1 MQCSPLASLGTC
13 IHVTY
18 MQIHTGTHILKKQKN
33 LLQLARSP
41 EATNAQT
48 KDPKPLAAVILQV
61 TLQPVCK
68 RLSAMKVRMANLQ
81 RPMGIASLE
90 I

>member
-1 MQCSPLASLGTC
+1 MLSSSFPRHLHPCD
-13 IHVTY
+13 IHANTHRYTY
-18 MQIHTGTHILKKQKN
+18 IKKIKKN

-48 KDPKPLAAVILQV
+48 KDPNPLAAVILQV